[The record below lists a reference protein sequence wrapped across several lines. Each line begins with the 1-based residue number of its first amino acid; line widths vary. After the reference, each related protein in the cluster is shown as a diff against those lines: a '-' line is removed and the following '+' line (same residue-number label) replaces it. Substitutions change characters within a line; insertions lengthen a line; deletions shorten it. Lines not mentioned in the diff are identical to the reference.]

1 MVPPNRAGIT
11 LVECREPVD
20 KPHHLLA
27 FERADGSILHQVNP
41 VKGVERKDIK
51 VSDYSNA
58 KKVSVKQFQAILVVI
73 DGTRPS
79 GALYKAAFL
88 FYVLCGRRRR
98 EVLALYGRDIRANEQ
113 TVEYRATL
121 KGGKRKW
128 KELPP
133 PVWAAIQH
141 YLAVAGRTLSDDSPM
156 FVGTAKY
163 RRKSEATTELKP
175 MTGTTLLYAIKRY
188 AKKAG
193 IDPQKVSLH
202 SLRHLG
208 AELFLEASGDIHETQ
223 IFLDHAHLNTTQIY
237 LSQLKGKKHRHWQA
251 MANELALG

>member
-1 MVPPNRAGIT
+1 M
-11 LVECREPVD
+11 
-20 KPHHLLA
+20 
-27 FERADGSILHQVNP
+27 
-41 VKGVERKDIK
+41 
-51 VSDYSNA
+51 
-58 KKVSVKQFQAILVVI
+58 
-73 DGTRPS
+73 
-79 GALYKAAFL
+79 
-88 FYVLCGRRRR
+88 
-98 EVLALYGRDIRANEQ
+98 LALYGRDIRENEQ

-141 YLAVAGRTLSDDSPM
+141 YLAVSGRILTDDSPV
-156 FVGTAKY
+156 FVGAAKY

-175 MTGTTLLYAIKRY
+175 MTGTALLYAIKRY

-193 IDPQKVSLH
+193 LDPQKVSLH

-223 IFLDHAHLNTTQIY
+223 LFLDHAHLNTTQIY
-237 LSQLKGKKHRHWQA
+237 LSQLKGKKHHHWQA